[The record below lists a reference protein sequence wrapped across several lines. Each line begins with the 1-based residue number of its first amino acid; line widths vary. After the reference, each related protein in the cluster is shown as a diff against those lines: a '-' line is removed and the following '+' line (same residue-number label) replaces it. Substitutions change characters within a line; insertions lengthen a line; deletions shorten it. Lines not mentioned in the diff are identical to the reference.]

1 MSEWERI
8 QRVFADPAIYDAIAG
23 QFRQH
28 VFLSAVAAL
37 AAVAVAVPL
46 GIGLTRTPRIA
57 DPVMNVVG
65 VLQTVPSIALLALM
79 IPLLGIGVQPALT
92 ALFLYGLLPILRNT
106 YTGIR
111 GVDPALVEAA
121 VGMGMTPWQV
131 MYKVQLP
138 LAQRVIMSGIRVS
151 SVLIIGWATLAAYV
165 GAGGLGDL
173 ILTGFATVSSGH
185 IIAGGVPVTVLA
197 ILTDGLLGR
206 LETAMTPRGIR
217 A

>member
-1 MSEWERI
+1 
-8 QRVFADPAIYDAIAG
+8 ADPAIYDAIAG

-57 DPVMNVVG
+57 DPVMNVIG

-165 GAGGLGDL
+165 GAGGLG
-173 ILTGFATVSSGH
+173 
-185 IIAGGVPVTVLA
+185 
-197 ILTDGLLGR
+197 
-206 LETAMTPRGIR
+206 
-217 A
+217 